1 MRRSRSLRF
10 PFGGNFASHANIKLR
25 EELLYSNCAI
35 LGVFCCMEAE
45 MKTYRNKQHNDLDKI
60 MRTLAMPA
68 RPGEIPA
75 RIQLCQQALVQ
86 VNCHTD
92 PEIWAGLELELA
104 KNFSQNPL
112 GDQLQNIELAI
123 LHNEKA
129 LEVFTRSSYPEYW
142 ANIHSNLASN
152 YRRRLCGERAENI
165 EEALRHCQQALDV
178 LDRKSS
184 ALLWAGTHN
193 NMANVFRDRLMG
205 EQAENIEHAIHH
217 CQQSLEVFTR
227 TTYPFQWATVQNNLG
242 NAFRDRIR
250 GEKEANLEQAI
261 ACYQQAFDVF
271 TRNAYPVDWAWT
283 HCNLSAAYNNRIRG
297 ERSENIERAIQHAMQ
312 ALDVFT
318 REALPEKWALAHH
331 NLGSAYLIRGTGEK
345 DANQK
350 QAMTHLQLAMSVYS
364 QQTHPGEWA
373 QTQQRLALLNQQR
386 DSKVTTES
394 STKKHHPRLTYSEL
408 YDASFGLH
416 PDKKYHLRLIY
427 SDVPDEKYSTNL
439 LMVYQWDGDLS
450 NEDADILRLRT
461 AVYLACA
468 IFDVARS
475 ANVPCDVCPIRN
487 GQRPT
492 WMIAGEGSPVSVTLS
507 EYDTSDRTLQ
517 ISLGP
522 IVVAIGQLP
531 RNKTSLKKLMDGFRD
546 MYCEIDI

>member
-1 MRRSRSLRF
+1 
-10 PFGGNFASHANIKLR
+10 
-25 EELLYSNCAI
+25 
-35 LGVFCCMEAE
+35 
-45 MKTYRNKQHNDLDKI
+45 MKTYRKEQHNDLDKI
-60 MRTLAMPA
+60 MLTLAMPA

-75 RIQLCQQALVQ
+75 RIQLCQQALVH
-86 VNCHTD
+86 VNRQTD
-92 PEIWAGLELELA
+92 PETWAGLELELA
-104 KNFSQNPL
+104 KNFAQNPL

-152 YRRRLCGERAENI
+152 YRRRLCGERAENL

-184 ALLWAGTHN
+184 ALLWAGTQN
-193 NMANVFRDRLMG
+193 NMANVFRDRLIG
-205 EQAENIEHAIHH
+205 ERAENIERAIHH
-217 CQQSLEVFTR
+217 CQQTLEVFTR
-227 TTYPFQWATVQNNLG
+227 TAYPFQWATVQNNLG
-242 NAFRDRIR
+242 NAFQDRIR

-283 HCNLSAAYNNRIRG
+283 HCNLSAVYSNRMCG
-297 ERSENIERAIQHAMQ
+297 EISENIERSIQHAMQ
-312 ALDVFT
+312 ALEVFT
-318 REALPEKWALAHH
+318 REALPEKWALAHR
-331 NLGSAYLIRGTGEK
+331 NLGSAYLIRRTGEK

-364 QQTHPGEWA
+364 QQTHPEEWA

-386 DSKVTTES
+386 DSSVTTSES
-394 STKKHHPRLTYSEL
+394 STNKQPSRLTYPEL
-408 YDASFGLH
+408 YDVSFGLH

-450 NEDADILRLRT
+450 NEEADILRLRT
-461 AVYLACA
+461 AVYLSCA

-475 ANVPCDVCPIRN
+475 ASVPCDVCQVRN

-492 WMIAGEGSPVSVTLS
+492 WTIAGEGSPVSVTLS

-522 IVVAIGQLP
+522 IVVVMGQLP
-531 RNKTSLKKLMDGFRD
+531 RNKTSLKKLMEGFRD